1 MTNAKK
7 SNIIYV
13 AFLAL
18 LIPVL
23 AVFIIFSNIASRK
36 NFTLDY
42 DIVFEIGSY
51 NIKVTD
57 CTYNTDEK
65 TISFIFKYKIKDN
78 TFEPDNSEPVVDSI
92 ISHYENSS
100 DELAFST
107 ESISEEETK
116 VTCSDVPN
124 KMWYITV
131 NLYSKDKDYTDPDTV
146 DEFGDIK
153 KGEKHKGKEHRYY
166 IQIDEKDMNKEAEET
181 SSADDSSSS
190 DSSKGDN
197 SKTDTSYKSTT
208 ITTQSSIESTSKTS
222 KSTAA
227 ATSKKTTESN
237 ISSTKNSTSTMA
249 AGSTNAATNNVSK
262 ATAKPVQTTK
272 ATTRAA
278 VKTTSKATT
287 KATVKTTT
295 VATVKAEALSLRTG
309 YAANNV
315 TLNIGQSAK
324 VEAVL
329 TPSSASSNNLVW
341 SSNKPEIATVD
352 SKGNI
357 KAVSPGRA
365 IIVVKTKNG
374 NLSAAC
380 MVTVS

>member
-7 SNIIYV
+7 SNIIYA

-23 AVFIIFSNIASRK
+23 AIFIIFSNAASRK

-51 NIKVTD
+51 NVKVTA
-57 CTYNTDEK
+57 CQY
-65 TISFIFKYKIKDN
+65 ISEERTVSFTFKYKLKEQTI
-78 TFEPDNSEPVVDSI
+78 EASNSEPVVDSV
-92 ISHYENSS
+92 ISHYENSK

-107 ESISEEETK
+107 KKISEDETK
-116 VTCSDVPN
+116 VTCSGVP
-124 KMWYITV
+124 KKIWYITV
-131 NLYSKDKDYTDPDTV
+131 NLYSKDFDYTDPDTV
-146 DEFGDIK
+146 DEFGDTV
-153 KGEKHKGKEHRYY
+153 KGEKHIGKEHRYY
-166 IQIDEKDMNKEAEET
+166 IQIDEKDMNKKAEET
-181 SSADDSSSS
+181 SSADDSSSL
-190 DSSKGDN
+190 DSSNGDN
-197 SKTDTSYKSTT
+197 SKAESSTETTST
-208 ITTQSSIESTSKTS
+208 TTQSSIGSTTKASKN
-222 KSTAA
+222 TAT
-227 ATSKKTTESN
+227 ATSKKITESN
-237 ISSTKNSTSTMA
+237 ISSTESYTSTMS
-249 AGSTNAATNNVSK
+249 AGSTNAATNNASK

-278 VKTTSKATT
+278 AKTTSKATT

-315 TLNIGQSAK
+315 TLKVGQSAK

-329 TPSSASSNNLVW
+329 TPSSASGNDLVW
-341 SSNKPEIATVD
+341 SSNKPQIATVD